1 MTETFGNFEIIE
13 KMQPMARRAISQIE
27 AMEQAIMQNNRVD
40 IEKFLVEAE
49 NAISHL
55 KSDLELHDRLQK
67 ALGTQK
73 TDTTTI
79 RKGNI
84 TEFHHTDSD
93 YEGTEHGVVM
103 GVSRKGRTTSVF
115 RPHRVF

>member
-1 MTETFGNFEIIE
+1 MTESFGNFEILE

-27 AMEQAIMQNNRVD
+27 AMEQAILQNNRAD
-40 IEKFLVEAE
+40 IEKYIVEAE

-67 ALGTQK
+67 ALSAQK
-73 TDTTTI
+73 ADETTI

-84 TEFHHTDSD
+84 QEFHHTDSD
-93 YEGTEHGVVM
+93 YAGTEQGVVL
-103 GVSRKGRTTSVF
+103 GVSRKGRTTDVF